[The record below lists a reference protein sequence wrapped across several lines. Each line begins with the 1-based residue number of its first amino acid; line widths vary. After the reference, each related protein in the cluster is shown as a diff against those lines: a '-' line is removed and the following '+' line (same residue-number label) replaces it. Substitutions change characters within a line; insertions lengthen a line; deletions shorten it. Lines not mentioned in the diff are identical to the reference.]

1 MTEQKIRAI
10 LVDDEPHCIDILQ
23 YELGKFP
30 EIEIIGTCADG
41 HEAVTMIRTEKP
53 DLVFLDIDMPYMNG
67 FDVVRAIDQIDF
79 NVVFVTAFDQYAL
92 KAFRYS
98 ALDYLL
104 KPVEHSELAEAIEK
118 VKLINSHSVQQ
129 KQIELLL
136 NAVRQPE
143 KAYAKILLPAQDG
156 LEFVALD
163 DIIRCQ
169 ADSNYTH
176 VYLESGRR
184 LIISKALK
192 QVEKLLDDQR
202 FFRTHQSHLVHL
214 DKIKRYARGEGGYL
228 VMKDDSI
235 VHVSRGMREK
245 LLKRFAT

>member
-1 MTEQKIRAI
+1 MSTQPIRAI
-10 LVDDEPHCIDILQ
+10 LVDDEEHCVDILA
-23 YELGKFP
+23 YELKKFP
-30 EIEIIGTCADG
+30 EIKVIGTCANG
-41 HEAVTMIRTEKP
+41 QEAIAMIRAEKP

-67 FDVVRAIDQIDF
+67 FDVVRAIDAIDF

-104 KPVEHSELAEAIEK
+104 KPVESSELAEAIEK
-118 VKLINSHSVQQ
+118 VKRNTNHSIQQ
-129 KQIELLL
+129 TQVDLLL
-136 NAVRQPE
+136 NAIGEPAQS
-143 KAYAKILLPAQDG
+143 YSKILLPAQDG

-163 DIIRCQ
+163 EIIRCQ

-192 QVEKLLDDQR
+192 QVEKLLDDER

-245 LLKRFAT
+245 LLKRFD